1 MIEPGEKIE
10 QRVERAVGHP
20 RPDVVEPAAVLDDVE
35 GKVTRNGHGANDGG
49 RRPATAGR
57 AGRASSRLPGPHRLC
72 DHAAMS
78 SAPAVSS
85 GAALTDAASAHGAQA
100 TRRRLTW
107 TLVGTVGLGSSGNI
121 AAVTV
126 GTIAARDIAGSTALS
141 GLPAATVVV
150 GAALGSTI
158 LSSVMIRHG
167 RRNGLALGYSVGVVG
182 AFLAVAAV
190 ASSSLPLLIVATVLI
205 GFGGSSNQLS
215 RYTAADMY
223 PATRRGSAI
232 ATVVWGAT
240 IGAIIG
246 PNLIAVA
253 GGMATSVGMPALS
266 GVYLVPAVF
275 VGIAALMVFALLRP
289 DPYALAV
296 DVPPIS
302 AAESHL
308 PVRDVLRPAERAA
321 ALTTLVVGQ
330 VAMTVVMTMT
340 PLHMTE
346 HGGTPRA
353 RRLRHFG
360 PHVRDVCPCTALGPP
375 DRQYGSQPVI
385 LSGLATL
392 TFAGLLAAAAPAEG
406 GPALLTALFLL
417 GFGWNLCFVAG
428 SNLMASG
435 LALAE
440 RTRLQGVTD
449 TIIWSAAAVASLS
462 SGVIVALV
470 SYTGLGLLPAFLVMT
485 PAWLLIR
492 RRQAIARSLLIDE
505 PTGLAA

>member
-1 MIEPGEKIE
+1 MSSVP
-10 QRVERAVGHP
+10 AVAGV
-20 RPDVVEPAAVLDDVE
+20 RTTAD
-35 GKVTRNGHGANDGG
+35 
-49 RRPATAGR
+49 ATA
-57 AGRASSRLPGPHRLC
+57 S
-72 DHAAMS
+72 
-78 SAPAVSS
+78 
-85 GAALTDAASAHGAQA
+85 
-100 TRRRLTW
+100 RRRLTW

-150 GAALGSTI
+150 GAALGSSI
-158 LSSVMIRHG
+158 LSALMIRRG
-167 RRNGLALGYSVGVVG
+167 RRIGLAFGYSVGVLG
-182 AFLAVAAV
+182 AFIAVTAV
-190 ASSSLPLLIVATVLI
+190 ASASLPLLIAATVLI

-223 PATRRGSAI
+223 PASRRGSAI

-240 IGAIIG
+240 IGAIVG

-275 VGIAALMVFALLRP
+275 VGTAAVLVFILLRP
-289 DPYALAV
+289 DPYSLAV
-296 DVPPIS
+296 DVPPAT
-302 AAESHL
+302 AAESHM
-308 PVRDVLRPAERAA
+308 PIRDVLRRPSVAA

-346 HGGTPRA
+346 HGGSLALVGLVVSAHTFGMYALAPLSG
-353 RRLRHFG
+353 RL
-360 PHVRDVCPCTALGPP
+360 T
-375 DRQYGSQPVI
+375 DRFGSQPVI

-392 TFAGLLAAAAPAEG
+392 TFAGLLAAAAPGEG
-406 GPALLTALFLL
+406 GPGLLAALFLL

-428 SNLMASG
+428 SNLLAAG

-470 SYTGLGLLPAFLVMT
+470 TYTGLGLLPAFLVMT

-492 RRQAIARSLLIDE
+492 RRQAIARSLVIDE
-505 PTGLAA
+505 PSAAGAA